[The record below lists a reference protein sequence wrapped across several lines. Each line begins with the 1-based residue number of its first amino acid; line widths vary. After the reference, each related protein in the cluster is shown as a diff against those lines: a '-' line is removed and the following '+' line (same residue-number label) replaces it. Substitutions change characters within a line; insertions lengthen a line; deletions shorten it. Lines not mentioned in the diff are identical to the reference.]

1 MNKKSM
7 TGNIMLL
14 LAAFIWGTAF
24 VAQRQG
30 MDYLG
35 PFTFNAVRNFIG
47 SVVLIPIIFIFKKIQ
62 PPDKNKH
69 TGSKKDIMVAG
80 ICCGCMLFLASSF
93 QQIGIKYTS
102 VGKAGFI
109 TTFYVIIIPI
119 LGLFIGKKIGIKIWI
134 SLVSAIIGLY
144 LLCMSNGFEG
154 ISKGDFYILLCAF
167 CNAFHILT
175 VDKFSPKVNGVFLS
189 CIQFFVCGVISS
201 VPMLIFESPE
211 VGNIIKSAM
220 PLLYTGILSSG
231 VAYTFQILG
240 QARSK
245 EPVIASL
252 IMSLESVFSVL
263 AGWVVLHEVLSSKEL
278 LGCIIVFGAV
288 ILAQLPEKRIL
299 LNKKTI

>member
-7 TGNIMLL
+7 TGNLMLL

-30 MDYLG
+30 MDYIG

-47 SVVLIPIIFIFKKIQ
+47 SVVLIPVIFLFKKIQ
-62 PPDKNKH
+62 PPDENKQN
-69 TGSKKDIMVAG
+69 GSKKDVIIAG

-109 TTFYVIIIPI
+109 TTFYVIIIPL
-119 LGLFIGKKIGIKIWI
+119 LGLFMGRKIGIKIWV
-134 SLVSAIIGLY
+134 SLVAAIIGLY
-144 LLCMSNGFEG
+144 LLCMSNRFEG
-154 ISKGDFYILLCAF
+154 ISKGDFYILICAF

-175 VDKFSPKVNGVFLS
+175 VDKFSPKVNGVLLS

-201 VPMLIFESPE
+201 VPMFIFESPE
-211 VGNIIKSAM
+211 IGNIIKSAM
-220 PLLYTGILSSG
+220 PLLYTGVLSSG

-252 IMSLESVFSVL
+252 IMRLESVVSVL
-263 AGWVVLHEVLSSKEL
+263 AGWVVLHEVLSGKEL

-288 ILAQLPEKRIL
+288 ILAQLPDKY
-299 LNKKTI
+299 LNIGRNKS

>member
-7 TGNIMLL
+7 TGNLMLL

-30 MDYLG
+30 MDYIG

-47 SVVLIPIIFIFKKIQ
+47 SVVLIPVIFLFKKIQ
-62 PPDKNKH
+62 PPDENKQN
-69 TGSKKDIMVAG
+69 GSKKDVIIAG

-109 TTFYVIIIPI
+109 TTFYVIIIPL
-119 LGLFIGKKIGIKIWI
+119 LGLFMGRKIGIKIWV
-134 SLVSAIIGLY
+134 SLVAAIIGLY
-144 LLCMSNGFEG
+144 LLCMSNRFEG
-154 ISKGDFYILLCAF
+154 ISKGDFYILICAF

-175 VDKFSPKVNGVFLS
+175 LDKFSPKVNGVLLS

-201 VPMLIFESPE
+201 VPMFIFESPE
-211 VGNIIKSAM
+211 IGNIIKSAM
-220 PLLYTGILSSG
+220 PLLYTGVLSSG

-263 AGWVVLHEVLSSKEL
+263 AGWVVLHEVLSGKEL

-288 ILAQLPEKRIL
+288 ILAQLPDKY
-299 LNKKTI
+299 LNIGRNKS